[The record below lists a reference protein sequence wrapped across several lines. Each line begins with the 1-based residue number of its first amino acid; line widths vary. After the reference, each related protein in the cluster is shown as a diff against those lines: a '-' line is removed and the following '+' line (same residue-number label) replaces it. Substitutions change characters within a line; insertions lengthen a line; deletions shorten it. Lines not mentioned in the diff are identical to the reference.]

1 MEKKNVTAWVIW
13 FTGISASGKTTLG
26 TLVKKELEKKY
37 KIVEMLDGDVTRHFF
52 ENDLGYSENDRMT
65 SLKRIMF
72 GAALVA
78 KNGVPTVV
86 ACITPTYQMRNLVRK
101 KITKYIEIYC
111 KASIEKVMER
121 DPKGHYAKYKLGK
134 LHHVI
139 GLDDKYDIPRHPD
152 LICETDIET
161 VEESFSKI
169 KNLLSKKGI
178 L

>member
-26 TLVKKELEKKY
+26 TLVKNELEKKY
-37 KIVEMLDGDVTRHFF
+37 GIVEMLDGDVTRHFF
-52 ENDLGYSENDRMT
+52 DNDLSYSKKDRMT

-86 ACITPTYQMRNLVRK
+86 ACITPSYAMRDLVRK
-101 KITKYIEIYC
+101 KIPKYVEIFC

-161 VEESFSKI
+161 VEESLLKI
-169 KNLLSKKGI
+169 KNLLKEKGI

>member
-26 TLVKKELEKKY
+26 TLIKNELEKKN

-52 ENDLGYSENDRMT
+52 ENDLGYSEHDRMT

-86 ACITPTYQMRNLVRK
+86 ACITPSYEMRDLVRK
-101 KITKYIEIYC
+101 KIPKYVEIFC

-121 DPKGHYAKYKLGK
+121 DPKGHYSKYKQGK

-152 LICETDIET
+152 IICNTDTET

-169 KNLLSKKGI
+169 KKLLIEKSI